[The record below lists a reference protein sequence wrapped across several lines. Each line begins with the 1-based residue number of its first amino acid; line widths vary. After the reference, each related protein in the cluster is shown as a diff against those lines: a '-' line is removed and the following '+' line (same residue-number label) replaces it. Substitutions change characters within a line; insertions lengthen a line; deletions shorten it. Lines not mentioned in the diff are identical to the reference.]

1 MEYEFCMGKKKMEL
15 PDEQATYKAD
25 LLDAELLSTVS
36 HELRSPLA
44 SIKGYT
50 ITLLRYEQRISRKE
64 RHEFLV
70 AINQASDRLEGV
82 INRLLELSA
91 LETGK
96 VHLML
101 TSVHLPHLIQEAI
114 IAREQY
120 TQNKPLKSSTHR
132 FRLRLE
138 GTWHNA
144 LAEEQ
149 VIMAD
154 RQRMREVL
162 DHLLENATL
171 YSSADDEIEIVLRP
185 ATPAIVA
192 EGKHHSSANND
203 QLLIR
208 LPQPMV
214 EILVRDHGI
223 GIPPEHIERIF
234 HRFHRVDTSLTR
246 EVNGLGLGLAI
257 CKNIVELHHGL
268 IWAESEPGHGSTF
281 HVLLPITSQEEYKA

>member
-1 MEYEFCMGKKKMEL
+1 MYGRKKMEVR
-15 PDEQATYKAD
+15 DEQDEQPTHKAD

-50 ITLLRYEQRISRKE
+50 STLLRHEQRISRKD

-82 INRLLELSA
+82 INRLLELSE

-96 VHLML
+96 VRLVL
-101 TSVHLPHLIQEAI
+101 APVHLPYLVQEAI

-120 TQNKPLKSSTHR
+120 IQNKPLDGNTPR
-132 FRLRLE
+132 FLLRLE
-138 GTWHNA
+138 GNWQGAHG
-144 LAEEQ
+144 EDQ
-149 VIMAD
+149 VVTID

-162 DHLLENATL
+162 DQLLENATF
-171 YSSADDEIEIVLRP
+171 YSSADEGIEVIIRP
-185 ATPAIVA
+185 VT
-192 EGKHHSSANND
+192 SARAAKMALLLLANIH
-203 QLLIR
+203 QLSGLSPR
-208 LPQPMV
+208 QMV

-223 GIPPEHIERIF
+223 GIPQEHLGRIF

-257 CKNIVELHHGL
+257 CKHIVELHHGF
-268 IWAESEPGHGSTF
+268 IWAESELGQGSTF
-281 HVLLPITSQEEYKA
+281 HILLPVTTLEAQNV